1 MARRLPDRETL
12 TQQLC
17 QACALCCNGVLFKD
31 VELQAHDDPI
41 RLEAA
46 RLAVRR
52 APGKTLLPQ
61 PCAALCEDRSCAIY
75 ASRPSRCREFDCQL
89 LRETTAGRL
98 PLDAALRTVQKAA
111 RKAARVRN
119 LLAQLETPARPHLPL
134 SVRFRRLMGAVER
147 RGLGADAAATYADL
161 TLAMQDLNFLLSQ
174 RFHVSPPAPGDRP
187 ARG

>member
-12 TQQLC
+12 IQQLC

-46 RLAVRR
+46 RLTLQRT
-52 APGKTLLPQ
+52 PGKTLLPQ
-61 PCAALCEDRSCAIY
+61 PCDALCEDRSCAIY
-75 ASRPSRCREFDCQL
+75 ASRPSRCRDFDCHL
-89 LRETTAGRL
+89 LQETGAGRL
-98 PLDAALRTVQKAA
+98 PLDSALRTVGQAA
-111 RKAARVRN
+111 RKAERVRT
-119 LLAQLETPARPHLPL
+119 LLARLESTPRTHLPL
-134 SVRFRRLMGAVER
+134 SVRFRRLQREVER

-174 RFHVSPPAPGDRP
+174 RFHVSPPP
-187 ARG
+187 AREGRPGA